1 MDNIESEKKLIH
13 FSSIIAE
20 KCLDNENEPGLNEII
35 ENIVS
40 LDSISEE
47 ASIDEQEATDL
58 RIDPEGPN
66 DGVESAL
73 TVETVEVL
81 KSIAVKIINLL
92 KSSNNSKTHK
102 DLLKITRCIWPLYSR
117 DVRTNL
123 IGFDLQEYCDYF
135 QNMSTEDREKL
146 AKQLFDEW
154 GIGE

>member
-1 MDNIESEKKLIH
+1 M
-13 FSSIIAE
+13 
-20 KCLDNENEPGLNEII
+20 
-35 ENIVS
+35 S

-92 KSSNNSKTHK
+92 KSSNDSKTHEN
-102 DLLKITRCIWPLYSR
+102 LLKITRCI
-117 DVRTNL
+117 
-123 IGFDLQEYCDYF
+123 
-135 QNMSTEDREKL
+135 
-146 AKQLFDEW
+146 
-154 GIGE
+154 